1 MNNKVDIDQLFNRD
15 FDNYNK
21 DTSPQLDIAMEK
33 KIKRKQRIFYFKW
46 SIGIIIIIALLIS
59 TIVFINKEEIKS
71 QTQENSI
78 GMSNTQGA
86 EMIQVPKSSD
96 PTLHEKDKTSEI
108 NKHKPEIK
116 DEDLK
121 KISSHDISR
130 DLIST
135 KNKISLDNDELNP
148 SEGNYNTSRVSKLDK
163 ILTNLDAI
171 SIEYQA
177 EREELVKKNG
187 LGLVSKSFKS
197 KKVIKKKKR
206 KPKANFSN
214 KSETKKAKKKR
225 IKKTKEEVKFQKPEL
240 KKQKISNLK
249 KQGHISSVMVPKAKK
264 PKKEKTPSDFSGNIG
279 FGFAPIYFINM
290 QANLEPDNDT
300 VTTFNVNKNPIISYD
315 FGLEFLFKPVDSEWS
330 LKTGLHYQELKE
342 EINYYFLREYLDEE
356 LSYWQY
362 DSIFEYNNTPSSIDT
377 ILIGIDSTFNEH
389 WIRKENQQKHIN
401 KFTFLNIPILIGYQ
415 IGFNDP
421 RLKLNVLAGVN
432 MSILLQNSGYYYN
445 NDGHIFPYNKKQDA
459 VIHWSLSAQM
469 SVNYNWK
476 KISVYAKPS
485 LLFQTKEKEF
495 VEYDEKRQYVIYGLE
510 LGVSLKLF

>member
-33 KIKRKQRIFYFKW
+33 KIKRKQRIFYLKW

-59 TIVFINKEEIKS
+59 TIVFTDKKETKS
-71 QTQENSI
+71 QAQEISI
-78 GMSNTQGA
+78 GLTNTQGL
-86 EMIQVPKSSD
+86 EMKQTHKSSD
-96 PTLHEKDKTSEI
+96 SAFHKKDKSSVIKKPKI
-108 NKHKPEIK
+108 N
-116 DEDLK
+116 DEALK
-121 KISSHDISR
+121 KISSNDKTK

-135 KNKISLDNDELNP
+135 KNKISFHDNDLNP
-148 SEGNYNTSRVSKLDK
+148 IEGNYNTSRVSKLDK
-163 ILTNLDAI
+163 ILTNLNAI

-187 LGLVSKSFKS
+187 LDLVSKSFKA

-206 KPKANFSN
+206 KSKANFSN

-225 IKKTKEEVKFQKPEL
+225 IKKKKEELKLQKPEL

-264 PKKEKTPSDFSGNIG
+264 PKKEKPPSDFSGNIG

-300 VTTFNVNKNPIISYD
+300 VTSFNVSKNPMISYD
-315 FGLEFLFKPVDSEWS
+315 FGLEFLIKPVDSDWS

-342 EINYYFLREYLDEE
+342 EINYYFLREYLNEE
-356 LSYWQY
+356 LSNLPY
-362 DSIFEYNNTPSSIDT
+362 DSIFEYNNTPSSNDT
-377 ILIGIDSTFNEH
+377 ILKGINSTFNEY

-415 IGFNDP
+415 IGFNDS
-421 RLKLNVLAGVN
+421 RLKLNVLAGAN

-459 VIHWSLSAQM
+459 VIHWSLAAQM
-469 SVNYNWK
+469 SLNYNWK
-476 KISVYAKPS
+476 KIYLYAKPS
-485 LLFQTKEKEF
+485 LLFQSKEKEF